1 MPSLF
6 ALKDFATQA
15 RLRWATLAL
24 LVSVVVFIVFIHCLL
39 IENTCCA
46 AISGL
51 IGVASLCTAT
61 WHGLIYIA
69 QRRGGY

>member
-1 MPSLF
+1 MPRLF
-6 ALKDFATQA
+6 ALKDFATYA
-15 RLRWATLAL
+15 RLRWAALAL
-24 LVSVVVFIVFIHCLL
+24 LVSVVVFVVFIQCLL
-39 IENTCCA
+39 IEDTRCA

-51 IGVASLCTAT
+51 IGVASLCAAT

>member
-6 ALKDFATQA
+6 ALKDFATYP
-15 RLRWATLAL
+15 RLRWAVLAL
-24 LVSVVVFIVFIHCLL
+24 VVTAGVFFVFISCLQT
-39 IENTCCA
+39 ENTRCA

-51 IGVASLCTAT
+51 IGVATLCTAT

>member
-6 ALKDFATQA
+6 ALKDFATHA
-15 RLRWATLAL
+15 RLRWAALGLLA
-24 LVSVVVFIVFIHCLL
+24 SVVVFVVFIHCLM
-39 IENTCCA
+39 IENTRCA

-51 IGVASLCTAT
+51 IGVASLCATT